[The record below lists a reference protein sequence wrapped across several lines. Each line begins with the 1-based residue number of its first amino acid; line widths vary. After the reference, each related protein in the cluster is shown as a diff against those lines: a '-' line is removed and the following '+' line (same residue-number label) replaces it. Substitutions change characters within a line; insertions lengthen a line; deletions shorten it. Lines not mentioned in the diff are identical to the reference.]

1 MIYRSKVR
9 INLMRLNGTLS
20 KDVLKHVYIKIDS
33 TLWVT
38 DEWDGT
44 PVTKRIPR
52 AAFLHMGNANP
63 VKVSA

>member
-1 MIYRSKVR
+1 MIYRAKVR
-9 INLMRLNGTLS
+9 INLMVPSHYLS

-38 DEWDGT
+38 DEWNGT

>member
-1 MIYRSKVR
+1 MMPGHYE
-9 INLMRLNGTLS
+9 S

-44 PVTKRIPR
+44 PVTKRVPR
-52 AAFLHMGNANP
+52 GAFLHMGNANP
-63 VKVSA
+63 VKVGA